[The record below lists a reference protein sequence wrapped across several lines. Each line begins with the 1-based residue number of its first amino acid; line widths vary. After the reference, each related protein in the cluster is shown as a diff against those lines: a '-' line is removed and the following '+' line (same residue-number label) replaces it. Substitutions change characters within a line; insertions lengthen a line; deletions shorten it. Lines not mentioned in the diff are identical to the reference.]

1 MASNPIKIGFI
12 EDNELLL
19 ENYKEYFDSSDEF
32 TCTFAFGTIPDLFTY
47 MKSNYLAIPDIVLVD
62 IQLPEINGIEGI
74 PLLQERLAGT
84 RIVMMTAFDDKESV
98 MSAFS
103 NGAAGFLTKNMSLN
117 AVSES
122 LLSLVNHGAALS
134 PSAARILIASVG
146 QKMQKINSII
156 NRLTPREREIARFI
170 KSGLSYQQIADQ
182 LFISAR
188 TVNQHLKHIYQK
200 VGVNSR
206 SQLAAKMEE

>member
-1 MASNPIKIGFI
+1 
-12 EDNELLL
+12 
-19 ENYKEYFDSSDEF
+19 
-32 TCTFAFGTIPDLFTY
+32 
-47 MKSNYLAIPDIVLVD
+47 MKSNYLAIPDIVLLD
-62 IQLPEINGIEGI
+62 IHLPEINGIEGI

-103 NGAAGFLTKNMSLN
+103 NGAAGFLTKNMSLS
-117 AVSES
+117 AVSEA
-122 LLSLVNHGAALS
+122 LLSLVNNGAALC
-134 PSAARILIASVG
+134 PSAARVLIASVG

-170 KSGLSYQQIADQ
+170 KSGFSYQQIADQ

>member
-1 MASNPIKIGFI
+1 MANNPIKIGFI

-19 ENYKEYFDSSDEF
+19 ENYKEYFESSDEF

-117 AVSES
+117 AVSEA
-122 LLSLVNHGAALS
+122 LLSLLNNGAALS

-146 QKMQKINSII
+146 QKMHKINSII
-156 NRLTPREREIARFI
+156 NRLTPREREIARYI

-206 SQLAAKMEE
+206 SQLAAKME

>member
-1 MASNPIKIGFI
+1 MANTPIKIGFI

-19 ENYKEYFDSSDEF
+19 ENYKEYFESSDEF

-47 MKSNYLAIPDIVLVD
+47 MKSNYLAIPDIVLLD

-74 PLLQERLAGT
+74 PLLQERLAGS

-117 AVSES
+117 AVSEA
-122 LLSLVNHGAALS
+122 LLSLVNNGAALC
-134 PSAARILIASVG
+134 PSAARVLIASVG

>member
-1 MASNPIKIGFI
+1 MATHPIKIGFI

-19 ENYKEYFDSSDEF
+19 ENYKEYFDGSDEF
-32 TCTFAFGTIPDLFTY
+32 TCTFAFGTIPDLFTF

-122 LLSLVNHGAALS
+122 LLSLVNHGAAIS

>member
-1 MASNPIKIGFI
+1 MATHPIKIGFI

-32 TCTFAFGTIPDLFTY
+32 TCTFAFGTIPDLFTF

-182 LFISAR
+182 LYISAR

>member
-19 ENYKEYFDSSDEF
+19 ENYKEYFESSDEF
-32 TCTFAFGTIPDLFTY
+32 TCTFAFGTIPDLFTF

-62 IQLPEINGIEGI
+62 IHLPEMNGIEGI

>member
-1 MASNPIKIGFI
+1 MANNSIKVGFI

-19 ENYKEYFDSSDEF
+19 ENYKEYFESSDEF

-117 AVSES
+117 AVSEA
-122 LLSLVNHGAALS
+122 LLSLLNNGAALS

-146 QKMQKINSII
+146 QKMHKINSII
-156 NRLTPREREIARFI
+156 NRLTPREREIARYI

-206 SQLAAKMEE
+206 SQLAAKME

>member
-1 MASNPIKIGFI
+1 MANNPIKIGFI

-19 ENYKEYFDSSDEF
+19 ENYKEYFENSEEF
-32 TCTFAFGTIPDLFTY
+32 TCSFAFGTIPDLFTY
-47 MKSNYLAIPDIVLVD
+47 MKSNYLAIPDIVLLD

-103 NGAAGFLTKNMSLN
+103 TGAAGFLTKNMSLN
-117 AVSES
+117 AVSEA
-122 LLSLVNHGAALS
+122 LLSLLNNGAALC
-134 PSAARILIASVG
+134 PSAARVLIASVG

-182 LFISAR
+182 LFISDR

>member
-1 MASNPIKIGFI
+1 MANNPIKIGFI

-19 ENYKEYFDSSDEF
+19 ENYKEYFDGSDEF

-117 AVSES
+117 AVSEA
-122 LLSLVNHGAALS
+122 LLSLLNNGAALS

>member
-19 ENYKEYFDSSDEF
+19 ENYKEYFESSDEF

-47 MKSNYLAIPDIVLVD
+47 MKSNYLAIPDIVLLD

-74 PLLQERLAGT
+74 PLLQKRLAGS

-103 NGAAGFLTKNMSLN
+103 NGAAGFLTKNMSLS
-117 AVSES
+117 AVSEA
-122 LLSLVNHGAALS
+122 LLSLLNNGAALC
-134 PSAARILIASVG
+134 PSAARVLIASVG

>member
-1 MASNPIKIGFI
+1 MANNPIKIGFI

-19 ENYKEYFDSSDEF
+19 ENYKEYFESSDEF

-47 MKSNYLAIPDIVLVD
+47 MKSNYLAIPDIVLLD

-103 NGAAGFLTKNMSLN
+103 NGAAGFLTKNMSLS
-117 AVSES
+117 AVSEA
-122 LLSLVNHGAALS
+122 LLSLVNNGAALC
-134 PSAARILIASVG
+134 PSAARVLIASVG

-170 KSGLSYQQIADQ
+170 KSGFSYQQIADQ

>member
-1 MASNPIKIGFI
+1 MANNPIKVGFI

-19 ENYKEYFDSSDEF
+19 ENYKEYFESSDEF

-74 PLLQERLAGT
+74 PLLQERLTGT

-117 AVSES
+117 AVSEA
-122 LLSLVNHGAALS
+122 LLSLLNNGAALS

-146 QKMQKINSII
+146 QKMHKINSII
-156 NRLTPREREIARFI
+156 NRLTPREREIARYI

-206 SQLAAKMEE
+206 SQLAAKME

>member
-1 MASNPIKIGFI
+1 MANNPIKIGFI

-19 ENYKEYFDSSDEF
+19 ENYKEYFESSDEF
-32 TCTFAFGTIPDLFTY
+32 TCTFAFGTIPDLFTF

-117 AVSES
+117 AVSEA
-122 LLSLVNHGAALS
+122 LLSLLNNGAALS

>member
-1 MASNPIKIGFI
+1 MATHPIKIGFI

-19 ENYKEYFDSSDEF
+19 ENYKEYFDGSDEF
-32 TCTFAFGTIPDLFTY
+32 TCTFAFGTIPDLFTF

>member
-1 MASNPIKIGFI
+1 MASNPIKVGFI

-19 ENYKEYFDSSDEF
+19 ENYKEYFESSDEF
-32 TCTFAFGTIPDLFTY
+32 TCTFAFGTIPDLFTF

>member
-1 MASNPIKIGFI
+1 
-12 EDNELLL
+12 LL
-19 ENYKEYFDSSDEF
+19 ENYKEYFESSEEF
-32 TCTFAFGTIPDLFTY
+32 TCTFAFGSISELLAFSR
-47 MKSNYLAIPDIVLVD
+47 SNYLAIPEIILLD
-62 IQLPEINGIEGI
+62 IQLPQINGIEGI
-74 PLLQERLAGT
+74 GILQELLPGA
-84 RIVMMTAFDDKESV
+84 RIIMMTAFDDKESV
-98 MSAFS
+98 MTAFS
-103 NGAAGFLTKNMSLN
+103 NGASGFLTKNMSLS
-117 AVSES
+117 AVREA
-122 LLSLVNHGAALS
+122 LLSLFDNGAALS
-134 PSAARILIASVG
+134 PSAAKTLIASVG

-156 NRLTPREREIARFI
+156 SRLTPREREIAKFI

>member
-19 ENYKEYFDSSDEF
+19 ENYKEYFENSDEF

-47 MKSNYLAIPDIVLVD
+47 MKSNYLAIPDIVLLD

-98 MSAFS
+98 ISAFS

-117 AVSES
+117 AVSEA
-122 LLSLVNHGAALS
+122 LLSLVNNGAALS

-170 KSGLSYQQIADQ
+170 KSGLSYQQIANQ

>member
-19 ENYKEYFDSSDEF
+19 ENYKEYFESSDEF

>member
-19 ENYKEYFDSSDEF
+19 ENYKEYFESSDEF
-32 TCTFAFGTIPDLFTY
+32 TCTFAFGTIPDLFTF

-117 AVSES
+117 AVSEA

>member
-19 ENYKEYFDSSDEF
+19 ENYKEYFESSDEF
-32 TCTFAFGTIPDLFTY
+32 TCTFAFGTIPDLFTF

-103 NGAAGFLTKNMSLN
+103 NGAAGFLTKNMSLS
-117 AVSES
+117 AVSEA
-122 LLSLVNHGAALS
+122 LLSLLNNGAALS
-134 PSAARILIASVG
+134 PSAARVLIASVG

>member
-19 ENYKEYFDSSDEF
+19 ENYKEYFESSDEF

-47 MKSNYLAIPDIVLVD
+47 MKSNYLAIPDIVLLD

-74 PLLQERLAGT
+74 PLLQERLAGS
-84 RIVMMTAFDDKESV
+84 RIVMMTTFDDKESV

-103 NGAAGFLTKNMSLN
+103 NGASGFLTKNMSLN
-117 AVSES
+117 AVSEA
-122 LLSLVNHGAALS
+122 LLSLVNNGAALC
-134 PSAARILIASVG
+134 PSAARVLIASVG

>member
-19 ENYKEYFDSSDEF
+19 ENYKEYFESSDEF

-47 MKSNYLAIPDIVLVD
+47 MKSNYQAIPDIILLD

-117 AVSES
+117 AVSEA
-122 LLSLVNHGAALS
+122 LLSLVNNGAALC
-134 PSAARILIASVG
+134 PSAARVLIASVG

>member
-1 MASNPIKIGFI
+1 MVSNPIKIGFI

-19 ENYKEYFDSSDEF
+19 ENYKEYFESSDEF

-47 MKSNYLAIPDIVLVD
+47 MKSNYLAIPDIVLLD

-74 PLLQERLAGT
+74 PLLQERLAGS

-103 NGAAGFLTKNMSLN
+103 NGAAGFLTKNMSLS
-117 AVSES
+117 AVSEA
-122 LLSLVNHGAALS
+122 LLSLVNNGAALC
-134 PSAARILIASVG
+134 PSAARVLIASVG

-206 SQLAAKMEE
+206 SQLVAKMEE

>member
-19 ENYKEYFDSSDEF
+19 ENYKEYFESSDEF

-47 MKSNYLAIPDIVLVD
+47 MKSNYLAIPDIVLLD

-74 PLLQERLAGT
+74 PLLQERLAGS

-103 NGAAGFLTKNMSLN
+103 NGAAGFLTKNMSLS
-117 AVSES
+117 AVSEA
-122 LLSLVNHGAALS
+122 LLSLVNNGAALC
-134 PSAARILIASVG
+134 PSAARVLIASVG

>member
-1 MASNPIKIGFI
+1 MANNPIKIGFI

-19 ENYKEYFDSSDEF
+19 ENYKEYFESSDEF

-47 MKSNYLAIPDIVLVD
+47 MKSNYLAIPDIVLLD

-74 PLLQERLAGT
+74 PLLQERLAGS

-117 AVSES
+117 AVSEA
-122 LLSLVNHGAALS
+122 LLSLVNNGAALC
-134 PSAARILIASVG
+134 PSAARVLIASVG

>member
-19 ENYKEYFDSSDEF
+19 ENYKEYFESSDEF

-47 MKSNYLAIPDIVLVD
+47 MKSNYLAIPDIVLLD

-74 PLLQERLAGT
+74 PLLQERLAGS

-117 AVSES
+117 AVSEA
-122 LLSLVNHGAALS
+122 LLSLVNNGAALC
-134 PSAARILIASVG
+134 PSAARVLIASVG

>member
-1 MASNPIKIGFI
+1 MANNPIKVGFI
-12 EDNELLL
+12 EYNELLL
-19 ENYKEYFDSSDEF
+19 ENYKEYFESSDEF

-74 PLLQERLAGT
+74 PLLQERLTGT

-103 NGAAGFLTKNMSLN
+103 NGAAGFLSKNMSLN
-117 AVSES
+117 AVSEA
-122 LLSLVNHGAALS
+122 LLSLLNNGAALS

-146 QKMQKINSII
+146 QKMHKINSII
-156 NRLTPREREIARFI
+156 NRLTPREREIARYI

-206 SQLAAKMEE
+206 SQLAAKME

>member
-1 MASNPIKIGFI
+1 MANNPIKIGFI

-19 ENYKEYFDSSDEF
+19 ENYKEYFESSDEF

-84 RIVMMTAFDDKESV
+84 RIVMMTAYDDKESV

-117 AVSES
+117 AVSEA
-122 LLSLVNHGAALS
+122 LLSLLNNGAALS

>member
-1 MASNPIKIGFI
+1 MANNPIKIGFI

-19 ENYKEYFDSSDEF
+19 ENYKEYFESSDEF

-47 MKSNYLAIPDIVLVD
+47 LKSNYLAIPDIVLLD

-117 AVSES
+117 AVSEA
-122 LLSLVNHGAALS
+122 LLSLVNNGAALC
-134 PSAARILIASVG
+134 PSAARVLIASVG

>member
-1 MASNPIKIGFI
+1 MANNPIKVGFI

-19 ENYKEYFDSSDEF
+19 ENYKEYFESSDEF

-117 AVSES
+117 AVSEA
-122 LLSLVNHGAALS
+122 LLSLLNNGAALS

-146 QKMQKINSII
+146 QKMHKINSII
-156 NRLTPREREIARFI
+156 NRLTPREREIARYI

-206 SQLAAKMEE
+206 SQLAAKME

>member
-1 MASNPIKIGFI
+1 MANNPIKIGFI

-19 ENYKEYFDSSDEF
+19 ENYKEYFENSEEF
-32 TCTFAFGTIPDLFTY
+32 TCSFAFGTIPDLFTY
-47 MKSNYLAIPDIVLVD
+47 MKSNYLAIPDIVLLD

-103 NGAAGFLTKNMSLN
+103 AGAAGFLTKNMSLN
-117 AVSES
+117 AVSEA
-122 LLSLVNHGAALS
+122 LLSLLNNGAALS

-156 NRLTPREREIARFI
+156 NRLTPREREIARYI

>member
-19 ENYKEYFDSSDEF
+19 ENYKEYFESSDEF

-47 MKSNYLAIPDIVLVD
+47 MKSNYLAIPDIVLLD

-74 PLLQERLAGT
+74 PLLQERLAGS

-103 NGAAGFLTKNMSLN
+103 NGAAGFLTKNMSLS
-117 AVSES
+117 AVSEA
-122 LLSLVNHGAALS
+122 LFSLVNNGAALC
-134 PSAARILIASVG
+134 PSAARVLIASVG

>member
-1 MASNPIKIGFI
+1 MANNPIKIGFI

>member
-1 MASNPIKIGFI
+1 MANNPIKIGFI

-19 ENYKEYFDSSDEF
+19 ENYKEYFENSEEF
-32 TCTFAFGTIPDLFTY
+32 TCSFAFGTIPDLFTF
-47 MKSNYLAIPDIVLVD
+47 MKSNYLAIPDIVLLD

-74 PLLQERLAGT
+74 PLLQERLAGA

-103 NGAAGFLTKNMSLN
+103 TGAAGFLTKNMSLN
-117 AVSES
+117 AVSEA
-122 LLSLVNHGAALS
+122 LLSLLNNGAALS
-134 PSAARILIASVG
+134 PSAARILIANVG

>member
-19 ENYKEYFDSSDEF
+19 ENYKEYFESSDEF

-47 MKSNYLAIPDIVLVD
+47 MKSNYLAIPDIVLLD

-74 PLLQERLAGT
+74 PLLQERLAGS

-103 NGAAGFLTKNMSLN
+103 NGAAGFLTKNMSLS
-117 AVSES
+117 AVSEA
-122 LLSLVNHGAALS
+122 LFSLVNNGAALC
-134 PSAARILIASVG
+134 PSAARVLIASVG

-200 VGVNSR
+200 VDVNSR

>member
-1 MASNPIKIGFI
+1 
-12 EDNELLL
+12 
-19 ENYKEYFDSSDEF
+19 
-32 TCTFAFGTIPDLFTY
+32 
-47 MKSNYLAIPDIVLVD
+47 
-62 IQLPEINGIEGI
+62 
-74 PLLQERLAGT
+74 
-84 RIVMMTAFDDKESV
+84 
-98 MSAFS
+98 
-103 NGAAGFLTKNMSLN
+103 MSLN
-117 AVSES
+117 AVSEA
-122 LLSLVNHGAALS
+122 LLSLLNNGAALS

-146 QKMQKINSII
+146 QKMQKINAII
-156 NRLTPREREIARFI
+156 NRLTHREREIARFI